1 MSRPPDPTSLRQRAL
16 AAGVPPSTLRDRIKN
31 GRKPRQKAT
40 AMMIDYD
47 TLNVMA
53 ARADAA
59 YRRIMSAALT
69 MAPRLIVLPDGD
81 VGYENDMAGTEEDHQ
96 IVAEWQQVAIML
108 GQLNFGDV
116 QRALAEYRLREAPDV
131 R

>member
-1 MSRPPDPTSLRQRAL
+1 
-16 AAGVPPSTLRDRIKN
+16 
-31 GRKPRQKAT
+31 
-40 AMMIDYD
+40 MMIDYD